1 MSANDGVN
9 GGDGRPQNDGRF
21 KPGCPGNP
29 SGRPKGARN
38 LQADLDKTLKKRVAI
53 REDGK
58 LRYAS
63 RLEAMLLKLYAQAAQ
78 GDTKASSQLLTMLEK
93 MEFYDT
99 PPSQPDVVTDNDR
112 AIVEDFLRRHSVPGL
127 KTELTPAQCDAI
139 YRSDFLAF
147 AQAAFYILEPGG
159 RFEPSKHHEAIA
171 RLLLDSNG
179 KKTRKYIN
187 APPRS
192 LKSLLVS
199 VAWVAFKLGH
209 EPTHRF
215 ICASYSHD
223 LANHF
228 GAQCRR
234 LMQSDLY
241 GRLFSTRLSG
251 ITDDELV
258 TAKGG
263 FRIATSVGATLTG
276 LGVDTLIVD
285 DPLSASEAYSETSRR
300 NANTWF
306 TGTLMSRLNG
316 KRAGAIFVVMQRLH
330 QEDLTGVLIEMG
342 WDGLV
347 LPAFATRDTVIQIGD
362 WKHTWKE
369 GEPLQAREP
378 LEVIEDQKRQSMSA
392 VFAAHYMQDPVP
404 EAGNMLKRDWLKWCE
419 LWPAR
424 QPRDVIV
431 QSWDT
436 AVKVTST
443 SDYSVCLTILV
454 RNNNEYYLIDDWR
467 KKVEF
472 PELCM
477 AVLSEAQKH
486 KPTAILIEDHASGSP
501 LIAQCKR
508 NGMTG
513 IIARRPVVDKKTRM
527 YGETAK
533 LEAGSL
539 ILPKSAPWLDEFLM
553 EYLGFPG
560 GKHDDQIDALS
571 QFLNWRTEV
580 EARVQFEC
588 DWGDDHGSGTPGLGA
603 PSIEEILWLLRR

>member
-1 MSANDGVN
+1 M
-9 GGDGRPQNDGRF
+9 
-21 KPGCPGNP
+21 
-29 SGRPKGARN
+29 
-38 LQADLDKTLKKRVAI
+38 
-53 REDGK
+53 
-58 LRYAS
+58 
-63 RLEAMLLKLYAQAAQ
+63 
-78 GDTKASSQLLTMLEK
+78 
-93 MEFYDT
+93 
-99 PPSQPDVVTDNDR
+99 
-112 AIVEDFLRRHSVPGL
+112 
-127 KTELTPAQCDAI
+127 
-139 YRSDFLAF
+139 
-147 AQAAFYILEPGG
+147 
-159 RFEPSKHHEAIA
+159 
-171 RLLLDSNG
+171 
-179 KKTRKYIN
+179 
-187 APPRS
+187 
-192 LKSLLVS
+192 S

-241 GRLFSTRLSG
+241 GRLFSTRLSR

-258 TAKGG
+258 TTKGG

-276 LGVDTLIVD
+276 LGRDTLIVD
-285 DPLSASEAYSETSRR
+285 DPLNASEAYSETSRR

-306 TGTLMSRLNG
+306 TGTLMSRLND

-347 LPAFATRDTVIQIGD
+347 LPAFAPRDTVIQIGD

-392 VFAAHYMQDPVP
+392 VFAAHYMQEPIP

-454 RNNNEYYLIDDWR
+454 RNNNEYYLIDVWR
-467 KKVEF
+467 QKVEF

-539 ILPKSAPWLDEFLM
+539 VLPKSAPWLDEFLM

-560 GKHDDQIDALS
+560 ARHDDQIDALS
-571 QFLNWRTEV
+571 QFLTWRTEA
-580 EARVQFEC
+580 EARVQFSC
-588 DWGDDHGSGTPGLGA
+588 DWGDDHVGDTTGLRA
-603 PSIEEILWLLRR
+603 PSTEEMLWFLRR

>member
-1 MSANDGVN
+1 MNTKQGAK
-9 GGDGRPQNDGRF
+9 GGYGRPPNDGRF
-21 KPGCPGNP
+21 KPGCSGNP
-29 SGRPKGARN
+29 RGRPKAARN
-38 LQADLDKTLKKRVAI
+38 LRTELDNTLKKRVAI
-53 REDGK
+53 REDGE

-63 RLEAMLLKLYAQAAQ
+63 RLEAMVLRLYAKAAQ
-78 GDTKASSQLLTMLEK
+78 GDTTASSQLLSMLAK
-93 MEFYDT
+93 LEFHDP
-99 PPSQPDVVTDNDR
+99 PPSQPDVVTDSDR
-112 AIVEDFLRRHSVPGL
+112 AIVEDFLRRHCVPKL
-127 KTELTPAQCDAI
+127 MTELTPAQRDAI
-139 YRSDFLAF
+139 YRSDFPAF
-147 AQAAFYILEPGG
+147 AQATFAVLEPGG
-159 RFEPSKHHEAIA
+159 RFEPSWHHEAIA

-199 VAWVAFKLGH
+199 IAWVAFKLGH
-209 EPTHRF
+209 EPGHKF

-223 LANHF
+223 LASNL
-228 GAQCRR
+228 GAQCRKV
-234 LMQSDLY
+234 MQSDFY
-241 GRLFSTRLSG
+241 CRLFATRLSR
-251 ITDDELV
+251 ITDDGLV
-258 TAKGG
+258 ITEGG

-276 LGVDTLIVD
+276 LGGDTLIVD
-285 DPLSASEAYSETSRR
+285 DPLNATEAYSETSRR
-300 NANTWF
+300 NANTWLI
-306 TGTLMSRLNG
+306 GTLMSRLND

-330 QEDLTGVLIEMG
+330 QEDPTGILIEKG

-347 LPAFATRDTVIQIGD
+347 LPAFAPRDTVIQIGN
-362 WKHTWKE
+362 WKYFWKQ

-378 LEVIEDQKRQSMSA
+378 LEVIEDQRRQSMSA

-419 LWPAR
+419 LPLVR
-424 QPRDVIV
+424 QPSDVIV

-443 SDYSVCLTILV
+443 SDYSVCLTFLV
-454 RNNNEYYLIDDWR
+454 RNNNQYYLIDVWR

-477 AVLSEAQKH
+477 AVLNEAQKH
-486 KPTAILIEDHASGSP
+486 KPTAILIEDHVSGSS
-501 LIAQCKR
+501 LIAQCRR

-513 IIARRPVVDKKTRM
+513 IVARRPVTDKKTRM

-580 EARVQFEC
+580 ESRGQFIC
-588 DWGDDHGSGTPGLGA
+588 DWGDDHGSVTAGLGA
-603 PSIEEILWLLRR
+603 PSIEEMLWLLRR

>member
-1 MSANDGVN
+1 MSTNDGAN
-9 GGDGRPQNDGRF
+9 GGYGRPPNHGRF
-21 KPGCPGNP
+21 QPGCSGNP
-29 SGRPKGARN
+29 SGRPKGAHN
-38 LQADLDKTLKKRVAI
+38 LKTDLENILKKRVAI
-53 REDGK
+53 RENGK
-58 LRYAS
+58 LRYGS
-63 RLEAMLLKLYAQAAQ
+63 SLEAIALKMYDTAAQ
-78 GDTKASSQLLTMLEK
+78 GDTTASSQLFTISEK
-93 MEFYDT
+93 GELQDT

-112 AIVEDFLRRHSVPGL
+112 AIVEDFLRRNSVPRL
-127 KTELTPAQCDAI
+127 ATELTPAQRDAI
-139 YRSDFLAF
+139 YRSDFPAF

-199 VAWVAFKLGH
+199 IAWVAFKLGH

-223 LANHF
+223 LANNL
-228 GAQCRR
+228 GAQCRK

-241 GRLFSTRLSG
+241 RRLFATRLFR
-251 ITDDELV
+251 ITDDGLV
-258 TAKGG
+258 TTAGG
-263 FRIATSVGATLTG
+263 FRLATSVGSTLTG
-276 LGVDTLIVD
+276 LGGDTLIVD
-285 DPLSASEAYSETSRR
+285 DPLNASEAYSEPSRR

-306 TGTLMSRLNG
+306 TGTLMSRLND

-330 QEDLTGVLIEMG
+330 PEDLTGVLIEMG

-347 LPAFATRDTVIQIGD
+347 LPAYAPRDTVIQIGN
-362 WKHTWKE
+362 WKHIWKE

-454 RNNNEYYLIDDWR
+454 RNNNEYYLIDVWR
-467 KKVEF
+467 QKVEF

-513 IIARRPVVDKKTRM
+513 IVARRPVLDKKTRM

-603 PSIEEILWLLRR
+603 PSIEEMLWLLRR